1 MTFFLGQREHSLQY
15 ESQTISE
22 IVLQT
27 NLQGAASMGSVS
39 NAPLAGRVHPSAS
52 ESVVSSHVPLI
63 IPSAAPTHQ
72 PPPSA
77 PSSAP
82 LLPMHDTNIHTSRS
96 TNLVTPAFF
105 APPSSS
111 TPLAPPGSSVM
122 PTAPPL
128 HPTSASAQHSQ
139 YGTPLLQ
146 PFPPPTPP
154 PSLTPAHSDRP
165 VVTRDRVKDAL
176 QRLVQVC
183 FTPKMYKVY
192 FICLL

>member
-1 MTFFLGQREHSLQY
+1 MKYYPSVKQCWY
-15 ESQTISE
+15 CIYN
-22 IVLQT
+22 
-27 NLQGAASMGSVS
+27 NLQGAANIGGVS
-39 NAPLAGRVHPSAS
+39 AAPMAGRVHPAT
-52 ESVVSSHVPLI
+52 ESVPSSHVPLI

-72 PPPSA
+72 PPPSVG
-77 PSSAP
+77 SSAP
-82 LLPMHDTNIHTSRS
+82 PLPLHDANAHASHS

-111 TPLAPPGSSVM
+111 SPSLAPLGSSVV

-128 HPTSASAQHSQ
+128 HPTPVSAQRPP

-154 PSLTPAHSDRP
+154 PSLTPAHNDRP

-176 QRLVQVC
+176 QRLVLVC
-183 FTPKMYKVY
+183 VSHWKVKY
-192 FICLL
+192 YT